1 MFLEISQL
9 KTLKSLKIWRNP
21 HPKKPYVFMIGEGA
35 SGNKNKHEIAF
46 YRSNDMMHII
56 NWSDSILTN

>member
-1 MFLEISQL
+1 
-9 KTLKSLKIWRNP
+9 
-21 HPKKPYVFMIGEGA
+21 MIGEGA